1 MARSLES
8 GFAFAAE
15 YHWDSKDLIVQPP
28 ARRAPLEAN
37 VVIPVYVED
46 HRARGGKPWAM
57 WAILALNVLAFVY
70 LALLPSGGAELV
82 AINFGVVPAF
92 VTKSID
98 TSGFDLVLPS
108 VLTLATYMFVHGSW
122 LHLAGNMIF
131 LWVFGDEVEAA
142 MGHLRF
148 VLFYVL
154 CGIAGGL
161 AHVASGPSSQ
171 TIVIGA
177 SGAIGGVV
185 AAYLMLKPWSHV
197 TVLLFGL
204 MTVRIHAFW
213 LLGAWIAWEALHLIW
228 SDGGEISYWSPAG
241 GLIAGA
247 GLLVALRRPGV
258 KLFQAHL
265 PHSSKSRLLL

>member
-1 MARSLES
+1 
-8 GFAFAAE
+8 
-15 YHWDSKDLIVQPP
+15 
-28 ARRAPLEAN
+28 

-46 HRARGGKPWAM
+46 HRARDGRPWAT
-57 WAILALNVLAFVY
+57 WAILAVNVLAFVY

-82 AINFGVVPAF
+82 AVNFGAVAAF

-98 TSGFDLVLPS
+98 TSELNLVIPS
-108 VLTLATYMFVHGSW
+108 VLTLATYMFVHSSW

-131 LWVFGDEVEAA
+131 LWVFGGDVEAA

-148 VLFYVL
+148 VLFYL
-154 CGIAGGL
+154 SCGIAGGI
-161 AHVASGPSSQ
+161 AHVASDPSSQ

-185 AAYLMLKPWSHV
+185 AAYLMLRPWSHV

-204 MTVRIHAFW
+204 MTVRVHAFW

-228 SDGGEISYWSPAG
+228 SNGGEISYWSHAG
-241 GLIAGA
+241 GLLAGA
-247 GLLVALRRPGV
+247 GLLVVLRRPGV
-258 KLFQAHL
+258 KLFQGHL
-265 PHSSKSRLLL
+265 RHSSKS